1 MAKKTIGITGT
12 PGRSYDLDKIEQDNR
27 LNSNQ
32 QLIVQVH
39 KYKAG
44 ENPNPP
50 DLKIGQIW
58 ISQLVTEDESGKSK

>member
-27 LNSNQ
+27 LNGEQ
-32 QLIVQVH
+32 QLVVQVY

-44 ENPNPP
+44 ESPNPS

-58 ISQLVTEDESGKSK
+58 ISQLVATDATTVSK